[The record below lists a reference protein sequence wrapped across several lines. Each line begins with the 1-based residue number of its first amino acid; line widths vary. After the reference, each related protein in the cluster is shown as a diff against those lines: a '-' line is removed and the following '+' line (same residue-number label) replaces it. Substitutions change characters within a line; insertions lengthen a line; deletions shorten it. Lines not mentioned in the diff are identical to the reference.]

1 MRKKKRDEA
10 SSKIFLLQFATSQWR
25 YNKQK
30 KEWARSVYP
39 CAVSL
44 TDILCVFVQC
54 RAHFGRRA
62 DRQSI
67 YVEEGEEERR
77 EDFAIFFVGI
87 SRVVAVVVFA
97 AANAI
102 PPRSPCVRA
111 VVCPLDALGQL
122 PPLPPPQSAET
133 PTVCFNLQ

>member
-1 MRKKKRDEA
+1 MAGGITNKR
-10 SSKIFLLQFATSQWR
+10 
-25 YNKQK
+25 
-30 KEWARSVYP
+30 EWARSVYP

-67 YVEEGEEERR
+67 YVEEGEEEERR

-87 SRVVAVVVFA
+87 SRVAVVAAA

-102 PPRSPCVRA
+102 PPRSPCSCVRA

-122 PPLPPPQSAET
+122 PPSPLLHSLRKPPRRVSTSNRIRTEI
-133 PTVCFNLQ
+133 VN